1 MTRWN
6 RAVLFALLAAVGC
19 GLEATAAVRP
29 YVIGGGQTTRAEKTD
44 LDEMLDPYVIRES
57 SGSWDLGGGVRVFS
71 SGTEDEANGE
81 RIGIRMRF
89 TLGGGSLPDVRFSG
103 WRSDYSYRN
112 RYQVSSR
119 ERFTYKTWSLG
130 AFFSA
135 RVLPRGGFYLGPAL
149 QTVKFE
155 AKRSWSGLTDCYLCG
170 PGSDRATVRYG
181 VIEGGLHYRPF
192 RQPLR
197 FEAFWVPAR
206 AELSTTQIVR
216 SENYTAKFSS
226 FKHSL
231 GTRIAWE
238 F

>member
-1 MTRWN
+1 MTRRV
-6 RAVLFALLAAVGC
+6 RAVLLAILAVLAC
-19 GLEATAAVRP
+19 GLEARAAVRP
-29 YVIGGGQTTRAEKTD
+29 YLSGGGQVTRAEKTD
-44 LDEMLDPYVIRES
+44 LDELLDPYVIRES
-57 SGSWDLGGGVRVFS
+57 SGSWDLGGGVRIFS
-71 SGTEDEANGE
+71 AAAADEANGE
-81 RIGIRMRF
+81 KIGIRLRF
-89 TLGGGSLPDVRFSG
+89 TYGGGGLPDVRFSG

-119 ERFTYKTWSLG
+119 ETFNYRTWSLG

-135 RVLPRGGFYLGPAL
+135 RVLSRGGFYLGPVL

-155 AKRSWSGLTDCYLCG
+155 SKRSWSGLTDCYLCG

-181 VIEGGLHYRPF
+181 IVEGGVHYRPL

-197 FEAFWVPAR
+197 LEAFWVPAR

-226 FKHSL
+226 FKHSI
-231 GTRIAWE
+231 GTRIAWD